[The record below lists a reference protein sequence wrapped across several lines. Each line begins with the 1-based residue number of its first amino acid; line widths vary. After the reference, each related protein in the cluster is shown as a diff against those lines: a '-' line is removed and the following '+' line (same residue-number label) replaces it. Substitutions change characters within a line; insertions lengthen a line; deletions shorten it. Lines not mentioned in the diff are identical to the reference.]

1 MFGVVSNVGNS
12 VKKRNGTE
20 LVHFLIRMEHESG
33 VQQNRPRAH
42 KPNLLGNE
50 KAFLHDHD
58 RHDPFDAL
66 THADVIEWYET
77 D

>member
-1 MFGVVSNVGNS
+1 
-12 VKKRNGTE
+12 
-20 LVHFLIRMEHESG
+20 MEREPG

-66 THADVIEWYET
+66 THGDVIEWYGT